1 MSLNPNTRSLI
12 AYLVQ
17 LAKKDGQVAPT
28 ELMFIQSVALKLQVA
43 PTDLTDIIRSSDF
56 ATLEVP
62 ATVQQKVSK
71 LYSFLGLIKA
81 DLNIAS
87 EEKQFCVDIAQRL
100 GLPKTHVDAALAN
113 IENIDSE
120 ETLAAY
126 FN

>member
-28 ELMFIQSVALKLQVA
+28 ELMFIQSVALKLQVSPA
-43 PTDLTDIIRSSDF
+43 DLIDIIRSSDF

-62 ATVQQKVSK
+62 ATVQEKVSK
-71 LYSFLGLIKA
+71 LYSFIGLVKA

-87 EEKQFCVDIAQRL
+87 EEKQFCADIAHASAC
-100 GLPKTHVDAALAN
+100 PKHK
-113 IENIDSE
+113 
-120 ETLAAY
+120 
-126 FN
+126 